1 MQDYFQQLID
11 TARQAVTVN
20 GQQTR
25 TYRVAGRLVQAH
37 FAGSALLS
45 VIHPPLAHLAVDDT
59 QLPDLELFLWDSHST
74 GLQSPD
80 FPNRPAGADIWRY
93 HDGRLTGYGFN
104 QPNHEGMMWLDR
116 RENKAVYWAPSA
128 GRVSSADHA
137 CPLLWLWSWWL
148 SVHQIHLVHAATIAG
163 EQSAAMLVGKSG
175 SGKSTT
181 AQLALNSGLKYMA
194 DDYSLVD
201 VPARQV
207 YSLYSACR
215 VMLADRVNYPWLDPT
230 YASQDHEKAVF
241 HLFPALKDKLALQRS
256 IKAIFVPKITG
267 APSSRILPV
276 SPAQVLRAVAP
287 NTLVQLRVGIDPQ
300 QALQAMSALARQ
312 VPCFA
317 LELGADRNQ
326 TTALLTEF
334 LGEA

>member
-11 TARQAVTVN
+11 TARQAVTAN

-37 FAGSALLS
+37 FASSALLH
-45 VIHPPLAHLAVDDT
+45 VIHPPLAHLAVNEIA
-59 QLPDLELFLWDSHST
+59 PPNLELFLWDSHST
-74 GLQSPD
+74 GLPSPG
-80 FPNRPAGADIWRY
+80 FPNRPAGADIWRF
-93 HDGRLTGYGFN
+93 HDGRFTGYGFN
-104 QPNHEGMMWLDR
+104 QPDHEGLMWLDR

-128 GRVSSADHA
+128 DRVSSADHA

-148 SVHQIHLVHAATIAG
+148 SEHQIHLVHAATIAG
-163 EQSAAMLVGKSG
+163 EQAAVMLVGKSG

-181 AQLALNSGLKYMA
+181 AQLALNSNLKYMA

-215 VMLADRVNYPWLDPT
+215 VMLADRANYPWLEPA

-241 HLFPALKDKLALQRS
+241 HLFPSLKEKLALERN
-256 IKAIFVPKITG
+256 IKAIFVPRITG
-267 APSSRILPV
+267 TPSSRILPA
-276 SPAQVLRAVAP
+276 SPAQVLRALAP

-300 QALQAMSALARQ
+300 QALQAMSALAQQ
-312 VPCFA
+312 VPCHT
-317 LELGADRNQ
+317 LELGTDRAQ
-326 TTALLTEF
+326 TTSLLTEF